1 MGLPARQRRVLD
13 RIECSLG
20 GSDPRLA
27 AIYAIFAKLTGD
39 EEMPRIEQ
47 LRHGAVALAG
57 RVRFRL
63 VSFLSRVFGRL
74 IPRQRAAIFFPLA
87 LAVAVTSIVFAARS
101 SPGSSC
107 TPVTSLAAGSRFAA
121 GSKYVA
127 SSKLCKRPQIYTS
140 LGH

>member
-13 RIECSLG
+13 RIEGALR

-27 AIYAIFAKLTGD
+27 ALYAIFGRLTRD

-47 LRHGAVALAG
+47 LRHKAVLLAW
-57 RVRFRL
+57 RTRYRL

-74 IPRQRAAIFFPLA
+74 VPRQRAAIFFPLA
-87 LAVAVTSIVFAARS
+87 IALAVTSIIFAAMA

-107 TPVTSLAAGSRFAA
+107 APVSPMAAGA
-121 GSKYVA
+121 KYMSA
-127 SSKLCKRPQIYTS
+127 TKLCRPAPAF
-140 LGH
+140 GH